1 MQSHQCLSPQ
11 KRIFRMKI
19 LVTGSNGQL
28 GQKIRD
34 EAEKFS
40 GFELM
45 YADIE
50 LLNITYE
57 SEVDNFF
64 AANKPDILINCAAY
78 TAVDRAE
85 DDRENSF
92 LVNSLAPKLLADAC
106 KKYNAKLIHTSTD
119 YVFDG
124 SSTTPYTEN
133 DQVNPTS
140 VYGLSKLDGE
150 QKVLITL
157 PDSIIIR
164 ISWLYSEYGTNFV
177 KTMIR
182 LANEKEFLNV
192 VNDQKGTPTYAGD
205 LASAIL
211 EICNQY
217 AASGIWKMGVYHY
230 SNSGECTWFDFA
242 IEILKLKGI
251 KTPVLP
257 VSSDKFPSKVVRP
270 KYSVLDKSKII
281 KEYKIKIPHWEDSLR
296 GAIDK
301 F

>member
-1 MQSHQCLSPQ
+1 
-11 KRIFRMKI
+11 MKI

-28 GQKIRD
+28 GQTIRD
-34 EAEKFS
+34 KAIDFT
-40 GFELM
+40 GFNWIFT
-45 YADIE
+45 DIE
-50 LLNITYE
+50 QLNITSE
-57 SEVDNFF
+57 SETDSFF

-85 DDRENSF
+85 DDRENAF
-92 LVNSLAPKLLADAC
+92 LVNSLAPKLLAEAC
-106 KKYNAKLIHTSTD
+106 KKYNAKIIHTSTD

-124 SSTTPYTEN
+124 SSTIPYAEN

-164 ISWLYSEYGTNFV
+164 TSWLYSEYGSNFV

-192 VNDQKGTPTYAGD
+192 VNDQRGTPTYAGD

-217 AASGIWKMGVYHY
+217 SESQTWKAGIYHF
-230 SNSGECTWFDFA
+230 SNLGECTWFDFA
-242 IEILKLKGI
+242 NEILKLKGI

-257 VSSDKFPSKVVRP
+257 VSSDKFPSKVKRP
-270 KYSVLDKSKII
+270 QYSVLDKSKII

>member
-1 MQSHQCLSPQ
+1 
-11 KRIFRMKI
+11 MKI
-19 LVTGSNGQL
+19 LVTGSKGQL

-34 EAEKFS
+34 KAIDFT
-40 GFELM
+40 GFEFVFT
-45 YADIE
+45 DIE
-50 LLNITYE
+50 QVDITSE
-57 SEVDNFF
+57 SEIDSFF
-64 AANKPDILINCAAY
+64 SANKPDILINCAAY

-85 DDRENSF
+85 DDKENAF
-92 LVNSLAPKLLADAC
+92 LVNSIAPQLLAAAC
-106 KKYNAKLIHTSTD
+106 KKYDSKFIHTSTD

-124 SSTTPYTEN
+124 SSTIPYTEN
-133 DQVNPTS
+133 DQVNPKS
-140 VYGLSKLDGE
+140 VYGLSKLGGE
-150 QKVLITL
+150 QKVQDIL

-164 ISWLYSEYGTNFV
+164 TSWLYSEYGSNFV

-192 VNDQKGTPTYAGD
+192 VNDQRGTPTYAGD

-211 EICNQY
+211 VICNQY
-217 AASGIWKMGVYHY
+217 AASGIWKHGIYHY

-242 IEILKLKGI
+242 TEILKLKGI

-281 KEYKIKIPHWEDSLR
+281 NDYNIKIPNWEDSLR

>member
-1 MQSHQCLSPQ
+1 
-11 KRIFRMKI
+11 MKI

-28 GQKIRD
+28 GQTIRD
-34 EAEKFS
+34 KAIDFT
-40 GFELM
+40 GFNWIFT
-45 YADIE
+45 DIE
-50 LLNITYE
+50 QLNITSE
-57 SEVDNFF
+57 SETDSFF

-85 DDRENSF
+85 DDRENAF
-92 LVNSLAPKLLADAC
+92 LVNSLAPKLLAEAC
-106 KKYNAKLIHTSTD
+106 KKYDAKFIHTSTD

-124 SSTTPYTEN
+124 NSTTPYSEN

-140 VYGLSKLDGE
+140 IYGLSKLDGE

-164 ISWLYSEYGTNFV
+164 TSWLYSEYGSNFV

-192 VNDQKGTPTYAGD
+192 VNDQRGTPTYAGD

-217 AASGIWKMGVYHY
+217 SESQTWKAGIYHF
-230 SNSGECTWFDFA
+230 SNLGECTWFDFA
-242 IEILKLKGI
+242 NEILKLKGI

-257 VSSDKFPSKVVRP
+257 VSSDKFPSKVKRP
-270 KYSVLDKSKII
+270 QYSVLDKSKII

>member
-1 MQSHQCLSPQ
+1 
-11 KRIFRMKI
+11 MKI

-34 EAEKFS
+34 KAINS
-40 GFELM
+40 NGFEWILT
-45 YADIE
+45 DIE
-50 LLNITYE
+50 QLNITSK
-57 SEVDNFF
+57 SEIDIFF

-85 DDRENSF
+85 DDRENAF
-92 LVNSLAPKLLADAC
+92 LVNSLAPRLLADAC

-133 DQVNPTS
+133 DQVNPAS

-164 ISWLYSEYGTNFV
+164 TSWLYSEYGSNFV

-192 VNDQKGTPTYAGD
+192 VNDQRGTPTYAGD

-217 AASGIWKMGVYHY
+217 SESQIWEAGVYHF
-230 SNSGECTWFDFA
+230 SNMGECTWFNFA
-242 IEILKLKGI
+242 TQILKLKGI
-251 KTPVLP
+251 TTPVLP
-257 VSSDKFPSKVVRP
+257 VSSDKFPSKVKRP
-270 KYSVLDKSKII
+270 QYSVLDKSKII

-296 GAIDK
+296 GAIGK